1 MNHDLKEKLE
11 EAFESA
17 IHYAYGDCTTI
28 DGVGSWGGES
38 YYYGGFITEGDNHL
52 NLKRGQAQLL
62 KDSDLKE
69 MGISISQ
76 IETNKDEEYLRGEM
90 DIRIYFT
97 LNA

>member
-1 MNHDLKEKLE
+1 MNHDLKEKLA

-17 IHYAYGDCTTI
+17 ILYAYGDCTTT
-28 DGVGSWGGES
+28 DGVGSWVGES
-38 YYYGGFITEGDNHL
+38 YYYGGFISEGEDRL
-52 NLKRGQAQLL
+52 NPRGKSELK
-62 KDSDLKE
+62 KDTDLKE

>member
-1 MNHDLKEKLE
+1 MNHDLKEKLV

-17 IHYAYGDCTTI
+17 IQYAYGDCTTI

-52 NLKRGQAQLL
+52 NLKRGQAQLS